1 MMNMK
6 KLKRRLKIASVL
18 IMTTVFMTPVN
29 AQTKPIEV
37 EIPVHVDANEHV
49 ITITSPDAP
58 LPVNRTQTL
67 KNETKSFTVTLYE
80 PKKYHYTLIDRN
92 GQQFKTVIFVWTDN
106 EGELQATISSTQ
118 DGEHKT
124 DISFEEPKKER
135 KTTTY
140 QQPKTGDSTNI
151 QHYILLL
158 MLSLPIILLMIKRRK
173 KKE

>member
-1 MMNMK
+1 MNMK
-6 KLKRRLKIASVL
+6 KIKRSLVMASVL
-18 IMTTVFMTPVN
+18 ILTTVFMTPIN
-29 AQTKPIEV
+29 AQTKPIKV

-80 PKKYHYTLIDRN
+80 PKTYHYTLIDRN
-92 GQQFKTVIFVWTDN
+92 GQQFKTVVFVWNDN
-106 EGELQATISSTQ
+106 QGQLQATLSSTQ

-124 DISFEEPKKER
+124 DITFEEPKPEPK
-135 KTTTY
+135 
-140 QQPKTGDSTNI
+140 QPSYHQVKTGDSTNI
-151 QHYILLL
+151 KQYVLLVL
-158 MLSLPIILLMIKRRK
+158 LSLPIILVMIKRK